1 MTTRLVHNCTVIEDI
16 LWGLNTT
23 YTVNHS
29 KEEMCTVD
37 EKEIEYIKYRDMV
50 FS

>member
-16 LWGLNTT
+16 FWGLNTT
-23 YTVNHS
+23 YS
-29 KEEMCTVD
+29 KEEICTVD